1 MVLFKKYVVLT
12 FESVVACVA
21 SVSVGF
27 GAKNNLRNERQ
38 IPFLGLSLLRNH
50 TETLAT
56 QAKSADKIL
65 WCYHSNKTSSVVL
78 LHGAII
84 CFSVFPN

>member
-1 MVLFKKYVVLT
+1 MVLYVVLT

-21 SVSVGF
+21 SVSVRF
-27 GAKNNLRNERQ
+27 RRKNNERQ
-38 IPFLGLSLLRNH
+38 IAFLGLFLLRNH

-56 QAKSADKIL
+56 QAKSVDKIL
-65 WCYHSNKTSSVVL
+65 CCDDSNNTFSAVL

-84 CFSVFPN
+84 CFSVFAN